1 MNIYSKS
8 DIGLIRDSN
17 QDSFRTEKINENLV
31 LSTVCDGMGGVNGG
45 NIASKIA
52 VDEITNY
59 VLSNYNEDLSSD
71 EIKKL
76 LYNAVYSSNLCVYNK
91 SRENKELSGM
101 GTTVVVALI
110 CNNKLYVVHVGDSR
124 AYILNNNEIKKLTV
138 DHSVVQ
144 EMVSNGEITENE
156 ARMHPNKNI
165 ITRALGVSKDINP
178 DYTSM
183 EFLDE
188 ETLLICTD
196 GLTNYIEDEKLFSMF
211 KNNKIDVLPDK
222 LISYAKEMGGSDN
235 ITLVIVNK

>member
-17 QDSFRTEKINENLV
+17 QDSFRTEKINENVV
-31 LSTVCDGMGGVNGG
+31 LATVCDGMGGVNGG
-45 NIASKIA
+45 NIASKTA

-71 EIKKL
+71 EIKKI

-156 ARMHPNKNI
+156 ARVHPNKNI
-165 ITRALGVSKDINP
+165 ITRALGVSKNINP
-178 DYTSM
+178 DYTNI
-183 EFLDE
+183 EILDGD
-188 ETLLICTD
+188 TLLICTD

-211 KNNKIDVLPDK
+211 KNNKIDALPDK

>member
-17 QDSFRTEKINENLV
+17 QDSFRTEKINENVV
-31 LSTVCDGMGGVNGG
+31 LATVCDGMGGVNGG
-45 NIASKIA
+45 NIASKTA

-156 ARMHPNKNI
+156 ARVHPNKNI
-165 ITRALGVSKDINP
+165 ITRALGVSKNINP
-178 DYTSM
+178 DYTNIEM
-183 EFLDE
+183 LDGD
-188 ETLLICTD
+188 TLLICTD

-211 KNNKIDVLPDK
+211 KNNKIDTLPDK